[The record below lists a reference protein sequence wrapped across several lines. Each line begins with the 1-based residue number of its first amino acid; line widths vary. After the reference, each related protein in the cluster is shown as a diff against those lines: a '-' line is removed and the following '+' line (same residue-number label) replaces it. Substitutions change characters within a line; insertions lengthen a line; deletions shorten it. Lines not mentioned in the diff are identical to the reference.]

1 MRPTLVL
8 CWLLVGWTLIG
19 LVAVWVSAAGYGWR
33 WYGGL
38 LAGVALGD
46 ALALWRTPSPRGER
60 ALPQTLSQGQW
71 CTVGLVLRSAAQ
83 RRLRLLVHD
92 LHPGEFAVAG
102 LPAALVLSPRGEA
115 RVDYRLRSAT
125 RGDFTFAGLDLALS
139 SPFGLWWCRRRLLV
153 PGRVRVVPP
162 LAALRRGVALAA
174 QDARLGA
181 GVHPHQRRGS
191 DGDFHQLRDYRA
203 GDLLRQI
210 DWKASA
216 RARRPISREY
226 REARDQQLVFL
237 LDCGRQM
244 RHLGDGVGH
253 LDAALAALLLVAAL
267 AVRQGDAVGL
277 MSYGGTSRW
286 CPPRQGQP
294 ALRRLL
300 DDCYDLQPTL
310 EAADPLVAAA
320 TLQQRLRRRALVV
333 LITCGR
339 DEDQEGLEQAARLLG
354 RDHLLLLADLRERS
368 LEGALNQPVR
378 DLSDALRF
386 HALRDWRERRRV
398 RCARLRRRGVQV
410 LDLLPEQLP
419 VALSDRYLAIK
430 RAGML

>member
-1 MRPTLVL
+1 MRPTPVL
-8 CWLLVGWTLIG
+8 SWLFVGWTLIA
-19 LVAVWVSAAGYGWR
+19 LVALWWPAAGPLWWG
-33 WYGGL
+33 YGGL
-38 LAGVALGD
+38 LSVVVLGD
-46 ALALWRTPSPRGER
+46 VLVLWRTPVPQVER
-60 ALPQTLSQGQW
+60 TLPGTLSQGEW
-71 CTVGLVLRSAAQ
+71 CAVGLVVRSTAR
-83 RRLRLLVHD
+83 RRLRLLMHD
-92 LHPGEFAVAG
+92 LHPATFEVVG
-102 LPAALVLSPRGEA
+102 LPASLLLSPLGEA
-115 RVDYRLRSAT
+115 RLDYRLRPVT
-125 RGDFTFAGLDLALS
+125 RGDVVFAGVDLALY
-139 SPFGLWWCRRRLLV
+139 SPLGLWRRRQRLV
-153 PGRVRVVPP
+153 LPGRVRVVPA

-226 REARDQQLVFL
+226 RESRDQQLVFL
-237 LDCGRQM
+237 LDCGRHM
-244 RHLGDGVGH
+244 RHLGDGLGH
-253 LDAALAALLLVAAL
+253 LDAALAALLLVSGL

-277 MSYGGTSRW
+277 MSYGGTHRW

-310 EAADPLVAAA
+310 EAADPLLAAA

-368 LEGALNQPVR
+368 LDGALNQPLR

-410 LDLLPEQLP
+410 LDLLPGQLP
-419 VALSDRYLAIK
+419 SALADRYLAIK

>member
-1 MRPTLVL
+1 MRPTPALS
-8 CWLLVGWTLIG
+8 WLFVGWTLIA
-19 LVAVWVSAAGYGWR
+19 LVAVWWPAAGPLWWG
-33 WYGGL
+33 YGGL
-38 LAGVALGD
+38 LAVVVLGD
-46 ALALWRTPSPRGER
+46 VLVLWRTPVPEVER
-60 ALPQTLSQGQW
+60 TLPGTLSQGEW
-71 CTVGLVLRSAAQ
+71 CAVGLVVRSTAR

-92 LHPGEFAVAG
+92 LHPATFEVAG
-102 LPAALVLSPRGEA
+102 LPASLLLSPLGEA
-115 RVDYRLRSAT
+115 RLDYRLRPVT
-125 RGDFTFAGLDLALS
+125 RGDVVFAGVDLALY
-139 SPFGLWWCRRRLLV
+139 SPLGLWRRRQRLV
-153 PGRVRVVPP
+153 LPERVRVVPA

-226 REARDQQLVFL
+226 RESRDQQLVFL
-237 LDCGRQM
+237 LDCGRHM
-244 RHLGDGVGH
+244 RHLGDGAGH
-253 LDAALAALLLVAAL
+253 LDAALAALLLVAGL

-310 EAADPLVAAA
+310 EAADPLLAAA

-368 LEGALNQPVR
+368 LEDALNQPVR

-410 LDLLPEQLP
+410 LDLLPAQLP
-419 VALSDRYLAIK
+419 SALADRYLAIK